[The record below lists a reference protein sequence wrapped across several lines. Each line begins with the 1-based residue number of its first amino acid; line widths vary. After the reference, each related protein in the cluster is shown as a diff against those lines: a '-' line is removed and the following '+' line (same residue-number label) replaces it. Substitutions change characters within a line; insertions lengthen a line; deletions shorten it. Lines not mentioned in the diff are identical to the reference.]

1 MRKAIIG
8 IPAAIALLIVGM
20 LDATRQKSV
29 AIFVVDRVRIKSVVV
44 KLEDAPAGY
53 PCVLNAVSSM
63 ARGIVPVRLPN
74 EGTIVHSNAALVA
87 LAREFGE
94 GNLVMLSRVGA
105 ETAEHDAL
113 DRPRLSERREH
124 GAKRDARS
132 AIGWKA
138 VSTSRDGGKGNR
150 GKTVLARETEA
161 RTVAGGKQLVLAALA
176 AAPNR
181 TNGVDDVTREKA
193 KARGDL
199 GIPRLAAAELSTSR
213 AKLGTCGTVDRTI
226 HAASAKQRP
235 VGGVDDGVDVE
246 PGDVA
251 FDDFNAAAHSCIAN
265 ASKHEIKHQQC
276 KGGRRADGLYAR
288 KVSGP

>member
-1 MRKAIIG
+1 MPLR
-8 IPAAIALLIVGM
+8 
-20 LDATRQKSV
+20 
-29 AIFVVDRVRIKSVVV
+29 
-44 KLEDAPAGY
+44 GY

-74 EGTIVHSNAALVA
+74 EGTIVHSNAALVV

-138 VSTSRDGGKGNR
+138 VSTRRDGGKGNR
-150 GKTVLARETEA
+150 GKTVLACETEA

-199 GIPRLAAAELSTSR
+199 GIPRLAAAELGTSR